1 MASVRALQSTT
12 SVFLC
17 VFCFSSIAY
26 AWDNVGHMAV
36 AGLAYDELTPEQQ
49 NRLVAILKNH
59 PKLNFI
65 TEGFPD
71 PNIDDRDLVMA
82 AATWPDLA
90 RGHVSKPGTPDGII
104 DNGYEEKDPAIEQ
117 VKFNDGLLHRGWH
130 FIDNPLWVGQATPP
144 PQLPK
149 APAVNAVG
157 VVTVLITQLKSNEA
171 DKEKAYD
178 LGWLLH
184 LVGDLH
190 QPMHAVN
197 GISATLPEGDR
208 GGNLVE
214 IKGATNGATELHA
227 FWDEILGKTALPEM
241 TPPHRPHLEKDV
253 ASADGVVAD
262 VQKIRLNKTTDNN
275 LDPAAW
281 ANESLQLAKRD
292 AYDLNFV
299 PMPVER
305 PGNSEPTQ
313 KLQTTLDAEY
323 GVSAK
328 RVARKQVRRA
338 GHRLALILKDIL
350 Q

>member
-1 MASVRALQSTT
+1 MASVKPLQSTT

-17 VFCFSSIAY
+17 IFYFSSIAY

-90 RGHVSKPGTPDGII
+90 RGHVSKPGTRDGIT
-104 DNGYEEKDPAIEQ
+104 DNGYEEKDPAIKQ

-149 APAVNAVG
+149 APTVNAVE

-190 QPMHAVN
+190 QPMSLGNKYA
-197 GISATLPEGDR
+197 AR
-208 GGNLVE
+208 GTV
-214 IKGATNGATELHA
+214 
-227 FWDEILGKTALPEM
+227 WP
-241 TPPHRPHLEKDV
+241 
-253 ASADGVVAD
+253 
-262 VQKIRLNKTTDNN
+262 
-275 LDPAAW
+275 
-281 ANESLQLAKRD
+281 
-292 AYDLNFV
+292 
-299 PMPVER
+299 
-305 PGNSEPTQ
+305 
-313 KLQTTLDAEY
+313 
-323 GVSAK
+323 
-328 RVARKQVRRA
+328 
-338 GHRLALILKDIL
+338 
-350 Q
+350 